1 MIISAKNEDK
11 DYYFS
16 EVDNDNYYPLFDGPK
31 DFLINSLEFI
41 HIKDDA
47 AEETYTNNSI
57 IKFDIPE
64 EINPTDKRSS
74 ETFISTNAITSQ
86 FFFSMKRLEAY

>member
-31 DFLINSLEFI
+31 DFLFNSLEFI

-47 AEETYTNNSI
+47 TEETYTNNSI
-57 IKFDIPE
+57 IKFDTPE

-86 FFFSMKRLEAY
+86 FFFPMKRLKAY